1 MGKKLYRSKEDKKLS
16 GLCGGLG
23 EFLGIDPTIIR
34 VLVIVAAFFS
44 AFFPALVLYI
54 ALSVAVPENPGESAN
69 AKEVD
74 YKFVDPD
81 NKDDGKNK

>member
-1 MGKKLYRSKEDKKLS
+1 MDKKLYRSKEDKKLS

-34 VLVIVAAFFS
+34 VLVVIGTFFTAFFMGI
-44 AFFPALVLYI
+44 ALYI
-54 ALSVAVPENPGESAN
+54 ALSIIVPEHPGESAN

-81 NKDDGKNK
+81 KDSGGKK

>member
-23 EFLGIDPTIIR
+23 EFLGIDPTMIR
-34 VLVIVAAFFS
+34 VLVVVGAFFT

-54 ALSVAVPENPGESAN
+54 ALSVVVPENPGESAN
-69 AKEVD
+69 AKEVN

-81 NKDDGKNK
+81 DENDGKNK